1 MGRELREV
9 VYVDGV
15 RTAFGRAGAKGIFW
29 RTRADD
35 LGVKVVR
42 ELLRRNPQLPPERI
56 DDVVMAATAQV
67 GDQGLTL
74 GRDVALLAGLPQ
86 TVPGFAVDRMCAGAL
101 TAVTAGAGEIAMG
114 AADVVLAG
122 GIEHMG
128 HHPMGEDVDFNPRFV
143 AERLVDPSA
152 VTMGATAEHLH
163 DRYPQLTKDDADAF
177 AVRSQQRAAAAWQNG
192 VMRETVVPMSVFTD
206 QGWRL
211 ADRDEFLR
219 PDTSLEGL
227 AGLPTPFRA
236 GGRVTAGNSA
246 GLTDGAAVCLLAAR
260 ETAEE
265 LGLEPR
271 MRLVSYAYAGVEPEL
286 MGLGPVPATR
296 KALEHAE
303 LSLDDIG
310 LIELNEPFAVQVL
323 SWCDA
328 FGVDPEDER
337 LNPYG
342 GAIACGHPL
351 AATGVRLL
359 AQLAYG
365 FRERPAARYG
375 LTPLCAS
382 GWAWAPHSSGRT
394 SLPGTEFKLARVDT
408 EAGAVALVTIDNG
421 EDHTKPTFFGRA
433 ALASLERAPA
443 AARRGRLGGARPHR
457 QAVRLRRGRGHRRSS
472 RERPASSRSRAAAP
486 ATSCSA
492 GSARSRTRRWRR
504 STAPASAEGSSWR
517 STATRARSRPPCG
530 TSPARSA
537 SSGSSRPGAERSS
550 SRGSSASKPRSSSSS
565 PTRCARTGCSPGR
578 RRSSS
583 VSPTALFDP
592 AEFLDESLAFALDWL
607 AGRFRGTVPR
617 TRPERTSSERRTP
630 GSTGRCTAPRPPPTR
645 RSS

>member
-15 RTAFGRAGAKGIFW
+15 RTAFGRAGPKGVFW

-42 ELLRRNPQLPPERI
+42 ELLRRNPGLPPERI

-74 GRDVALLAGLPQ
+74 GRDVALLAGLPS

-152 VTMGATAEHLH
+152 VTMGATAENLH
-163 DRYPQLTKDDADAF
+163 DRFPHLTKHDADAF
-177 AVRSQQRAAAAWQNG
+177 AVRSQHRAAEAWQNG
-192 VMRETVVPMSVFTD
+192 VMREAVVPMSVFTD
-206 QGWRL
+206 EGWRA

-219 PDTSLEGL
+219 PDTSMEGL
-227 AGLPTPFRA
+227 ADLPTPFRP

-246 GLTDGAAVCLLAAR
+246 GLTDGAAVCLLASEDA
-260 ETAEE
+260 AAD
-265 LGLEPR
+265 LGLAPR
-271 MRLVSYAYAGVEPEL
+271 MRLVSYAFAGVEPEL

-296 KALEHAE
+296 KALELAG

-310 LIELNEPFAVQVL
+310 LFELNEPFAVQVL
-323 SWCDA
+323 TWCD
-328 FGVDPEDER
+328 GLEVDPEDER

-365 FRERPAARYG
+365 FRERTSVRYG
-375 LTPLCAS
+375 LTALCVGMGMGAALI
-382 GWAWAPHSSGRT
+382 WE
-394 SLPGTEFKLARVDT
+394 SLP
-408 EAGAVALVTIDNG
+408 AG
-421 EDHTKPTFFGRA
+421 H
-433 ALASLERAPA
+433 
-443 AARRGRLGGARPHR
+443 
-457 QAVRLRRGRGHRRSS
+457 
-472 RERPASSRSRAAAP
+472 
-486 ATSCSA
+486 
-492 GSARSRTRRWRR
+492 
-504 STAPASAEGSSWR
+504 
-517 STATRARSRPPCG
+517 
-530 TSPARSA
+530 
-537 SSGSSRPGAERSS
+537 
-550 SRGSSASKPRSSSSS
+550 
-565 PTRCARTGCSPGR
+565 
-578 RRSSS
+578 
-583 VSPTALFDP
+583 
-592 AEFLDESLAFALDWL
+592 
-607 AGRFRGTVPR
+607 
-617 TRPERTSSERRTP
+617 
-630 GSTGRCTAPRPPPTR
+630 
-645 RSS
+645 